1 MKLAFYIVT
10 AALGAYISIEGH
22 KISQVAIQETQPLEV
37 FEYGQ
42 AYFLIAGT
50 ISIILTAAAL
60 LEIVKKVGR

>member
-1 MKLAFYIVT
+1 MKLTFYIVT
-10 AALGAYISIEGH
+10 AALGAYISIEGN
-22 KISQVAIQETQPLEV
+22 KISQVAIQEGKSLEV

-60 LEIVKKVGR
+60 LEILKKVGR